1 MKLVSRRWQE
11 IKEDKAATERFEYL
25 SLRDREAYSELKKFW
40 DHQNQSEVPKSQ
52 RKSRKLS
59 EEQAAGAENTTNQND
74 NNLQPVLGL
83 SK

>member
-40 DHQNQSEVPKSQ
+40 DHQNQPEVPKSQ
-52 RKSRKLS
+52 RKSRKFR
-59 EEQAAGAENTTNQND
+59 EENDVAGDNTTNQNQMQD
-74 NNLQPVLGL
+74 DTL
-83 SK
+83 